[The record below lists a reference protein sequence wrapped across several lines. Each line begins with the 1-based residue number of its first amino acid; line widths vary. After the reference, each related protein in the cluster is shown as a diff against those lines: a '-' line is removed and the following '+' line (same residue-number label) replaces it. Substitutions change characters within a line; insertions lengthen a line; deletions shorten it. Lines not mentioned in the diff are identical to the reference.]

1 MEEKS
6 LLRLA
11 LICSLVGIIALFFI
25 SENMEISEKN
35 IYEISKDNIGEDVRI
50 KGIVSK
56 STDKGKIILL
66 DIIQPETITVVLFK
80 DSDFNISPGT
90 KVEITGEIDEFNGK
104 MEIIGNEV
112 KILN

>member
-1 MEEKS
+1 

-11 LICSLVGIIALFFI
+11 LICSLAGILALFFI
-25 SENMEISEKN
+25 SERMEIKEKN
-35 IYEISKDNIGEDVRI
+35 INEINKDNIGEDVRI

-56 STDKGKIILL
+56 SSDKGKIILL
-66 DIIQPETITVVLFK
+66 DIIQPETITIVLFK
-80 DSDFNISPGT
+80 DSDFNISTGT

-104 MEIIGNEV
+104 MEIIGNKV

>member
-25 SENMEISEKN
+25 SENIEIKEKN
-35 IYEISKDNIGEDVRI
+35 IDEINKDNIGEDVRI

-56 STDKGKIILL
+56 SFLI
-66 DIIQPETITVVLFK
+66 
-80 DSDFNISPGT
+80 
-90 KVEITGEIDEFNGK
+90 
-104 MEIIGNEV
+104 
-112 KILN
+112 

>member
-6 LLRLA
+6 LLKLA
-11 LICSLVGIIALFFI
+11 LICSLAGILALFFI
-25 SENMEISEKN
+25 SENIEIKEKN
-35 IYEISKDNIGEDVRI
+35 INEINKNNLGEDIKI

-66 DIIQPETITVVLFK
+66 DIIQPETITIVLFK
-80 DSDFNISPGT
+80 DHDFNISTGT

-112 KILN
+112 NILN

>member
-1 MEEKS
+1 M
-6 LLRLA
+6 LRLA

-25 SENMEISEKN
+25 SERMEIKEKTVN
-35 IYEISKDNIGEDVRI
+35 EINKDNIGEDVRI

-66 DIIQPETITVVLFK
+66 DIVQPETITIVLFK
-80 DSDFNISPGT
+80 DHDFNISTGT

>member
-11 LICSLVGIIALFFI
+11 LICSLAGIIALFFI
-25 SENMEISEKN
+25 SENIEIKEKN
-35 IYEISKDNIGEDVRI
+35 INEINKNNIGEDIKI
-50 KGIVSK
+50 KGIVSR
-56 STDKGKIILL
+56 SADKGKIILL
-66 DIIQPETITVVLFK
+66 DIVQPETITVVLFK
-80 DSDFNISPGT
+80 NSDFNISAGT

>member
-11 LICSLVGIIALFFI
+11 LICSLAGIIALFFI
-25 SENMEISEKN
+25 SENIEIKEKN
-35 IYEISKDNIGEDVRI
+35 INEINKNNLGEDIKI

-66 DIIQPETITVVLFK
+66 DIVQPETITIVLFK
-80 DSDFNISPGT
+80 YSDFNISTGT

-104 MEIIGNEV
+104 LEIIGNEI
-112 KILN
+112 KTIS

>member
-1 MEEKS
+1 

-25 SENMEISEKN
+25 SENIEIKEKN
-35 IYEISKDNIGEDVRI
+35 IDEINKDNIGEDVRI

-56 STDKGKIILL
+56 SADRGKIVLL
-66 DIIQPETITVVLFK
+66 DIVQPETITIVLFK
-80 DSDFNISPGT
+80 DHDFNISTGT

>member
-1 MEEKS
+1 

-11 LICSLVGIIALFFI
+11 LICSLVGIIVLFFI
-25 SENMEISEKN
+25 SESMEIKEKN
-35 IYEISKDNIGEDVRI
+35 INEINKDNVGEDIKI

-66 DIIQPETITVVLFK
+66 DIIQPETITIVLFK
-80 DSDFNISPGT
+80 DHDFNISTGT
-90 KVEITGEIDEFNGK
+90 KVEITGEIDEFNGQL
-104 MEIIGNEV
+104 EIIGNEV

>member
-11 LICSLVGIIALFFI
+11 LICSLVGIITLFFI
-25 SENMEISEKN
+25 SENMKINEKN
-35 IYEISKDNIGEDVRI
+35 IDEINKDNIGEDVRI

-56 STDKGKIILL
+56 SADRGKIILL
-66 DIIQPETITVVLFK
+66 DIVQPETITIVLFK
-80 DSDFNISPGT
+80 DHDFNISTGT

-104 MEIIGNEV
+104 MVIIGNEV

>member
-25 SENMEISEKN
+25 SERMEIKEKTVN
-35 IYEISKDNIGEDVRI
+35 EINKDNIGEGVRI

-56 STDKGKIILL
+56 STDKGKILLL
-66 DIIQPETITVVLFK
+66 DIVQPETITIVLFK
-80 DSDFNISPGT
+80 DHDFNISTGT

>member
-1 MEEKS
+1 M
-6 LLRLA
+6 LRLA

-25 SENMEISEKN
+25 SENMKINEKN
-35 IYEISKDNIGEDVRI
+35 INEINKDNIGEDVRI

-56 STDKGKIILL
+56 SADRGKIILL
-66 DIIQPETITVVLFK
+66 DIVQPETITIVLFK
-80 DSDFNISPGT
+80 DHDFNISTGT

>member
-25 SENMEISEKN
+25 SENMEIKEKN
-35 IYEISKDNIGEDVRI
+35 IDEINKDNIGEDVRI

-66 DIIQPETITVVLFK
+66 DVVQPETITIVLFK
-80 DSDFNISPGT
+80 DSDFNISTGT
-90 KVEITGEIDEFNGK
+90 KVEITGEIDEFNGQL
-104 MEIIGNEV
+104 EIIGNEV
-112 KILN
+112 KTVS

>member
-1 MEEKS
+1 M
-6 LLRLA
+6 LRLA

-25 SENMEISEKN
+25 SENMKINEKN
-35 IYEISKDNIGEDVRI
+35 IDEINKDNIGEDVRI

-56 STDKGKIILL
+56 SADRGKIILL
-66 DIIQPETITVVLFK
+66 DIVQPETITIVLFK
-80 DSDFNISPGT
+80 DHDFNISTGT

>member
-11 LICSLVGIIALFFI
+11 LICSLVGIIVLFFI
-25 SENMEISEKN
+25 SESMEIKEKN
-35 IYEISKDNIGEDVRI
+35 INEINKDNVGEDIKI

-66 DIIQPETITVVLFK
+66 DIIQPETITIVLFK
-80 DSDFNISPGT
+80 DHDFNISTGT
-90 KVEITGEIDEFNGK
+90 KVEITGEIDEFNGQL
-104 MEIIGNEV
+104 EIIGNEV

>member
-1 MEEKS
+1 M
-6 LLRLA
+6 LRLA

-25 SENMEISEKN
+25 SENMEIKEKN
-35 IYEISKDNIGEDVRI
+35 IDEINKDNIGEDVRI
-50 KGIVSK
+50 RGIVSK
-56 STDKGKIILL
+56 SDDKGKIILL
-66 DIIQPETITVVLFK
+66 DIVQPETITVVLFK
-80 DSDFNISPGT
+80 DSDFNISTGT

>member
-25 SENMEISEKN
+25 SENMEIKEKN
-35 IYEISKDNIGEDVRI
+35 IDEINKDNIGEDVKI

-56 STDKGKIILL
+56 SADKGKIILL
-66 DIIQPETITVVLFK
+66 DIVQPETITIVLFK
-80 DSDFNISPGT
+80 DHDFNISTGT

>member
-1 MEEKS
+1 

-25 SENMEISEKN
+25 SENMEIKEKN
-35 IYEISKDNIGEDVRI
+35 INEINKDNIGEDIKI

-66 DIIQPETITVVLFK
+66 DIVQPETVTVVLFK
-80 DSDFNISPGT
+80 DSDFNISTGT
-90 KVEITGEIDEFNGK
+90 KVEITGEIDEFNGQL
-104 MEIIGNEV
+104 EIIGNEV
-112 KILN
+112 KTLN

>member
-25 SENMEISEKN
+25 SENIKIEEKSIGN
-35 IYEISKDNIGEDVRI
+35 INKDNIGEDIKI

-56 STDKGKIILL
+56 STDKGKILL
-66 DIIQPETITVVLFK
+66 LSSFVQ
-80 DSDFNISPGT
+80 GH
-90 KVEITGEIDEFNGK
+90 
-104 MEIIGNEV
+104 
-112 KILN
+112 

>member
-11 LICSLVGIIALFFI
+11 LICSLVGIIVLFFI
-25 SENMEISEKN
+25 SESMEIKEKN
-35 IYEISKDNIGEDVRI
+35 INEINKDNVGEDIKI

-66 DIIQPETITVVLFK
+66 DIIQPETITIVLFK
-80 DSDFNISPGT
+80 DSDFNISTGT
-90 KVEITGEIDEFNGK
+90 KVEITGEIDEFNGQL
-104 MEIIGNEV
+104 EIIGNEV